1 MIRNFVPEKISG
13 FFIKLFLLTFPFQI
27 QTMLYKGELFSG
39 QFNFFAA
46 FFLTLGEIFLLLS
59 LLFYAVHLFW
69 GSAEQDK
76 VPVNKIRPVEF
87 GLVFSLTALM
97 VWNLATV
104 LWAGDKVLSLFLA
117 FRWLELAGLI
127 WLLSRGIIKRET
139 ILKYLFWG
147 AFVQVVIA
155 VGQYIKQGS
164 LGLTFLGEPELGA
177 DYLNVAKVD
186 LGGGKILRSYGTFP
200 HANLFGGYMFVCLA
214 LLIQQI
220 NKHNLLRY
228 IHFLVFFLI
237 GLLISFSRSAWLA
250 TLVFTMAILL
260 QKAVKTNW
268 KQLVLLIVSG
278 LFILVVLGLDQVI
291 LARIMN
297 FSIQNW
303 DDRMLFSGIAKEMVA
318 ANPIAGVGL
327 GGFIGNMSVYQSGVL
342 SPWLFQPAHN
352 LFLMV
357 ASESGMVGLLV
368 WLIFLFS
375 GIRMIFESMKRLVL
389 TQKFPAKVL
398 LALFC
403 GMMVLAALDHYMYT
417 LWSGQVLLFMTI
429 GLIYLDYRDHLKALL

>member
-1 MIRNFVPEKISG
+1 VPEKISG